1 MTIKI
6 LITGGTVDKDYDELT
21 GSLVFR
27 STHVPGMLSSGRCGL
42 DIKIAEV
49 MMADS
54 AFMTDADREAI
65 STHCK
70 ESPEDK
76 IVIMHGSD
84 SMVTTAE
91 ILARSTRD
99 KTVILTGALVP
110 YAVNGSE
117 AMFNL
122 GAALAFV
129 QTLPHGVYISMNGK
143 SFAWDKA
150 RKNKHTGKFE
160 EVR

>member
-21 GSLVFR
+21 GNLVFR
-27 STHVPGMLSSGRCGL
+27 STHVPDMLGSGRCGL
-42 DIKIAEV
+42 DIEIAEV
-49 MMADS
+49 MIADS
-54 AFMTDADREAI
+54 AYMTDADREAI
-65 STHCK
+65 SAHCK
-70 ESPEDK
+70 ESPEDR
-76 IVIMHGSD
+76 IIIMHGSD

-91 ILARSTRD
+91 FLARSTRD
-99 KTVILTGALVP
+99 KTVILTGALIP
-110 YAVNGSE
+110 YALNGSE

-129 QTLPHGVYISMNGK
+129 QTLPHGVYISMNGRV
-143 SFAWDKA
+143 FAWDNA
-150 RKNKHTGKFE
+150 RKNKRTGEFE